1 MPDAIRYS
9 LSTMYAQAERYG
21 DMHDFARDAQ
31 RFGFDAIE
39 VSHSTPVEKF
49 ERLLDGSGAK
59 ISSIHAPAPRVQVNG
74 KPNGSLNLA
83 ALDDAE
89 RALAIEHTKSSIDHC
104 AAIGARYLVVH
115 LGGAGNAMLPSE
127 QRMRRLYDSG
137 TRSGDEYKSLQR
149 ETVEKRAEMAPEWF
163 ERARE
168 SLAELVAHVGDRGIA
183 IGLENRLH
191 HHEFPL
197 PDEALDLIR
206 DYRPDTVGYWHDV
219 GHAEVQARLGYVDK
233 REWLTKLTSRTIG
246 CHLHDVDGIGDHRA
260 PGRGNVE
267 WDYLAEGI
275 PATALRVF
283 EINQLEPEEAVAGAI
298 DYLRARGV
306 VA

>member
-9 LSTMYAQAERYG
+9 LSTMYAQHARYG
-21 DMHDFARDAQ
+21 DMHDFVRDAQ

-39 VSHSTPVEKF
+39 VSHSTPEDKF
-49 ERLLDGSGAK
+49 ERLLNGSGATL
-59 ISSIHAPAPRVQVNG
+59 SSIHAPAPRVQVNG

-83 ALDDAE
+83 ALDDDE
-89 RALAIEHTKSSIDHC
+89 RNVAMEHTKRSIDH
-104 AAIGARYLVVH
+104 AAVTNAGFVVVH
-115 LGGAGNAMLPSE
+115 LGGAGNRMLDSE
-127 QRMRRLYDSG
+127 HAMRRLFDSG
-137 TRSGDEYKSLQR
+137 TRSGAEYERLRS
-149 ETVEKRAEMAPEWF
+149 ETLEKRAEIAPPWF
-163 ERARE
+163 EHARE
-168 SLAELVAHVGDRGIA
+168 SLAELVSYVGDRGIA

-197 PDEALDLIR
+197 PDEALELLK
-206 DYRPDTVGYWHDV
+206 DYAPDIAGYWHDV

-233 REWLTKLTSRTIG
+233 REWLTKAGSRTIG

-260 PGRGNVE
+260 PGHGDVE

-283 EINQLEPEEAVAGAI
+283 EINQHQPAEAVAGAI
-298 DYLRARGV
+298 AYLRERGV